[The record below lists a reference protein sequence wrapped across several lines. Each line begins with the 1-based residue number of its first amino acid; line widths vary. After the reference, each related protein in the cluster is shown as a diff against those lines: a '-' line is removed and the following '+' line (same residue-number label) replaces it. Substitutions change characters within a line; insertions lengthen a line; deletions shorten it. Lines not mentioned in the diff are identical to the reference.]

1 MLTRLNLSGTLPLGE
16 FLAGLRAW
24 ARGIDP
30 DPAQRTFGDLKRK
43 ADGSF
48 ETADLVS
55 LVQSSTEDV
64 AGRLDTMAENPTG
77 RKFEGLRG

>member
-1 MLTRLNLSGTLPLGE
+1 MLTRLNLLGTLSLEE
-16 FLAGLRAW
+16 FIAGLRAW
-24 ARGIDP
+24 AQGIDP
-30 DPAQRTFGDLKRK
+30 DPAKRTFDDLKRK

-64 AGRLDTMAENPTG
+64 AGRLDVMAETQRG
-77 RKFEGLRG
+77 ESLRG

>member
-1 MLTRLNLSGTLPLGE
+1 MNANAFHFLGTLPLE
-16 FLAGLRAW
+16 DFLAGLRAW
-24 ARGIDP
+24 AQGIDS
-30 DPAQRTFGDLKRK
+30 DPGQRTFGDLKRK

-64 AGRLDTMAENPTG
+64 AGRHDIMAEPNETKADK
-77 RKFEGLRG
+77 RR

>member
-1 MLTRLNLSGTLPLGE
+1 MLTRLNLSGTLSLEE

-24 ARGIDP
+24 AQGIDP

-64 AGRLDTMAENPTG
+64 AGRLDIMTETQRG
-77 RKFEGLRG
+77 ESLRG

>member
-1 MLTRLNLSGTLPLGE
+1 MLTLLNLSGTLSLEE

-24 ARGIDP
+24 AQGINP
-30 DPAQRTFGDLKRK
+30 DPAQRTFDDLKRK

-64 AGRLDTMAENPTG
+64 AGRLDIIAETQTG